1 MVILS
6 SLAIAAFIVGSC
18 ATPVAE
24 FNATDFGLVRRAQ
37 AVNYNQDYVAS
48 GASVSYSPNQGA
60 GSFSINY
67 NTKADF
73 VVGLGWNPG
82 NSDPVTFGGS
92 FSASGVGL
100 LTLYGWTTNPLI
112 EYYIMEDPIGYPKS
126 GTQKGTVTT
135 DGSSYE
141 IWQHQQTNQPSIQGT
156 TTFQQYISIRS
167 SPRTSGTITVANH
180 FNAWANLGMK
190 LGTQNFQVMAV
201 ESWSGS
207 GSGNIQLSKGTST
220 GSSPP
225 ATTAP
230 TTTTAPSGGGG
241 TGCSA
246 LYGQCGGIGWSGA
259 TCCSSGSCKVSNAY
273 YSQCL

>member
-1 MVILS
+1 MIVLS
-6 SLAIAAFIVGSC
+6 SLALAAFIAGSC
-18 ATPVAE
+18 ANPVN
-24 FNATDFGLVRRAQ
+24 FNATDFGLGRRAE
-37 AVNYNQDYVAS
+37 AINYNQDYIAS
-48 GASVSYSPNQGA
+48 GAGVTYSPNQGA
-60 GSFSINY
+60 GSFSVNY
-67 NTKADF
+67 NTNADF
-73 VVGLGWNPG
+73 VVGLGWNPA

-100 LTLYGWTTNPLI
+100 LSLYGWSTNPLI
-112 EYYIMEDPIGYPKS
+112 EYYIMEDPIGYSKS

-141 IWQHQQTNQPSIQGT
+141 IWQHQQTDQPSIQGT

-180 FNAWANLGMK
+180 FNAWASLGMK
-190 LGTQNFQVMAV
+190 LGTLNYQVIAV

-207 GSGNIQLSKGTST
+207 GSGNIQVSKGTSS
-220 GSSPP
+220 GS
-225 ATTAP
+225 AP
-230 TTTTAPSGGGG
+230 TTAAPAPTSTPSSGGGG

-246 LYGQCGGIGWSGA
+246 LYGQCGGISWTGA
-259 TCCSSGSCKVSNAY
+259 TCCSSGTCKESSAY